1 MITTTTA
8 AAADEDTGSS
18 NNGNSS
24 TESNEANEAANSNES
39 ALNTSTGS
47 NSSGVSSNSSNAPGS
62 SNNGANGSGD
72 ANGAGGSGS
81 GGAGGGGGGVH
92 MKEQLI
98 YLSKLLEFE
107 VSSVEIW
114 TNKQLLI
121 TMWTLQV
128 NFSDY
133 PKGNHNEF
141 LTIVTLSTNPP
152 QICHGVGKS
161 CEESQNAAARNAL
174 KILSELGLNNA
185 KK

>member
-1 MITTTTA
+1 M
-8 AAADEDTGSS
+8 S
-18 NNGNSS
+18 
-24 TESNEANEAANSNES
+24 
-39 ALNTSTGS
+39 
-47 NSSGVSSNSSNAPGS
+47 
-62 SNNGANGSGD
+62 
-72 ANGAGGSGS
+72 
-81 GGAGGGGGGVH
+81 
-92 MKEQLI
+92 
-98 YLSKLLEFE
+98 
-107 VSSVEIW
+107 
-114 TNKQLLI
+114 
-121 TMWTLQV
+121 TLQV